1 MSHIPSDHRNHQQKN
16 QAKPSKPVTILEKN
30 DMTKLNDFLL
40 ARVLL
45 SSVCSLSAGTT
56 YANALLRGYI

>member
-1 MSHIPSDHRNHQQKN
+1 MI
-16 QAKPSKPVTILEKN
+16 
-30 DMTKLNDFLL
+30 KLNDFLL

-56 YANALLRGYI
+56 YVNALVRDYI

>member
-16 QAKPSKPVTILEKN
+16 QAKPSKPVTRLGKN
-30 DMTKLNDFLL
+30 DMTKFNDFLL